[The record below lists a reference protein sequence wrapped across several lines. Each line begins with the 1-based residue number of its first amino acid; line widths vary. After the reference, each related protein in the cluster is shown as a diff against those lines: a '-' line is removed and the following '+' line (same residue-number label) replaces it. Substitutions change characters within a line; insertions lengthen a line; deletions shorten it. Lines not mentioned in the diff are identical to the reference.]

1 MKIPHTFL
9 KSDNTEISAFCV
21 GIDIIPHWAIE
32 LNRDSKIEF
41 LNEDGGI
48 AIKIDNKIANHG
60 DYILNINDKLSIMTA
75 DKFEKMYSPKTINAE
90 VDNENQTI

>member
-1 MKIPHTFL
+1 MRIPHTFL
-9 KSDNTEISAFCV
+9 KSDNTEISAFRV

-48 AIKIDNKIANHG
+48 AIKIGTKIAKHG
-60 DYILNINDKLSIMTA
+60 DYILNINDKPSIMTA
-75 DKFEKMYSPKTINAE
+75 DNFDKTYSPKTITTE
-90 VDNENQTI
+90 G